1 MESIS
6 VPVTLTSLS
15 AAISARL
22 AALTPDSNVD
32 DVLSII
38 RLSETLG
45 RTLDRMAREYEPTA
59 ITAIST
65 VAA

>member
-6 VPVTLTSLS
+6 VPVTLVSLA
-15 AAISARL
+15 AAIEVRL

-32 DVLSII
+32 DVWTII
-38 RLSETLG
+38 KLSEKLE
-45 RTLDRMAREYEPTA
+45 RTLDRMAREYEP